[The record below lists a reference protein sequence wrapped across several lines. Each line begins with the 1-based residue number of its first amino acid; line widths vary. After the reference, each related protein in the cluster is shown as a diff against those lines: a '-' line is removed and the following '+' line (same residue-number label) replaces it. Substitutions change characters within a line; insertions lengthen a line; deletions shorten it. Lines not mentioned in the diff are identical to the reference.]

1 MTVTLPSAST
11 TPTTTS
17 NFSTDLSAIRIR
29 IGDVGGFDGTGRVY
43 LTDERINV
51 VLAEMTGTAACVRCV
66 EMILADIAR
75 DHDYTAGSLSLS
87 RTQATTQ
94 YEGVLKRLRGEMASE
109 AGAGI
114 FVGGVKYS
122 TDEVLRANTD
132 NKPRAFSVG
141 MDRKW

>member
-1 MTVTLPSAST
+1 MTVTLPSASVT
-11 TPTTTS
+11 ATTTTD
-17 NFSTDLSAIRIR
+17 FTTDLSAIRIR

-43 LTDERINV
+43 LTDERINA
-51 VLAEMTGTAACVRCV
+51 VLAEMSGTAACVRCV

-75 DHDYTAGSLSLS
+75 DNDYTAGALSLT
-87 RTQATTQ
+87 RTQATAQ
-94 YEGVLKRLRGEMASE
+94 YEGVLKRLRAEMSAE

-122 TDEVLRANTD
+122 TDETVLANTD
-132 NKPRAFSVG
+132 NKPRAFTIG

>member
-51 VLAEMTGTAACVRCV
+51 EVRL
-66 EMILADIAR
+66 IGD
-75 DHDYTAGSLSLS
+75 
-87 RTQATTQ
+87 
-94 YEGVLKRLRGEMASE
+94 K
-109 AGAGI
+109 
-114 FVGGVKYS
+114 
-122 TDEVLRANTD
+122 
-132 NKPRAFSVG
+132 
-141 MDRKW
+141 